1 MSEGANP
8 WSPGILYSLWARL
21 TWHIAWVKSSAT
33 AAIPHHGM
41 LSVASIRWATGE
53 VPPAALSARRLSA
66 LHTLRLQAK
75 YSEPKREDDRK
86 NEHEDRY
93 RNEKRIGPNQNIT
106 WGGGGERAVTQETN
120 TTCTD
125 ERRIRKHEQEQV
137 SAYVRLGFVYAGLW
151 SSVWQF
157 RLKKRTKRQ
166 QSDNWHTLNE
176 LPSRYMWRWG
186 R

>member
-106 WGGGGERAVTQETN
+106 WGGGRTRSHAGDQYNVYGRKTNPQTRTRTSKRVRAAWSCVCGSLVKCVAIQIKKTNKTSTER
-120 TTCTD
+120 
-125 ERRIRKHEQEQV
+125 
-137 SAYVRLGFVYAGLW
+137 
-151 SSVWQF
+151 
-157 RLKKRTKRQ
+157 
-166 QSDNWHTLNE
+166 
-176 LPSRYMWRWG
+176 
-186 R
+186 